1 MRIGRILII
10 PGIVAL
16 GVAGWIVSS
25 AEVSAA
31 TVHTPAT
38 SVHATAWSTGPL
50 VHYHN

>member
-10 PGIVAL
+10 PGILAL
-16 GVAGWIVSS
+16 SVAGWIVSS

-31 TVHTPAT
+31 AVHTPAAN
-38 SVHATAWSTGPL
+38 VHATAWSTNPM